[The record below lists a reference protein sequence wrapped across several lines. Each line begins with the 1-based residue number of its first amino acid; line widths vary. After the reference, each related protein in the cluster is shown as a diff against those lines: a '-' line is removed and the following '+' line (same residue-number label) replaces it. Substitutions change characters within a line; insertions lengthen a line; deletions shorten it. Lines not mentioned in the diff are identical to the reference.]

1 MNAYAIV
8 SNYAGKVIDH
18 IDYPRRCRQM
28 SEAELLYTIADCRE
42 SLAAWPDCASADYY
56 QDEINYAAA
65 ELERRRRGGR
75 RQMPRARVL

>member
-1 MNAYAIV
+1 MPAYAIV

-18 IDYPRRCRQM
+18 RDYPRRCRQM

-42 SLAAWPDCASADYY
+42 SLAAWPDSANAGAY

-75 RQMPRARVL
+75 RQMPRARVF